1 MHGRPNK
8 AADGSLT
15 YPQRGFEPPK
25 VPAGYRRKTLN
36 LKSPDAWSFLPIL
49 PPCEHRTVET
59 ETGYCGAQAHK
70 YSCKGVRLYDLSRC
84 GRCNAKD

>member
-25 VPAGYRRKTLN
+25 VPAGYLRKTTN
-36 LKSPDAWSFLPIL
+36 LKSPDAWTFLPIL
-49 PPCEHRTVET
+49 KPCQHRTHET
-59 ETGYCGAQAHK
+59 RTGYCGAQAIL
-70 YSCKGVRLYDLSRC
+70 YFCKGHRFHDLSKC
-84 GRCNAKD
+84 GRCDVRL